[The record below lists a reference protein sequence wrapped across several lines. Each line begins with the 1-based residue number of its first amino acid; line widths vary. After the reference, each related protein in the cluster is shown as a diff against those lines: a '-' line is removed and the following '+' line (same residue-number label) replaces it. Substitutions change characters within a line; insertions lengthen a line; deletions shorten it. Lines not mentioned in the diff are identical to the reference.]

1 MLFLYCGD
9 MLKLEKYQKGVD
21 FFEKTAL
28 SVEQECSFVEFSDTD
43 DATVRQE
50 RGDAMEDTKQSNKK
64 FHMNILYVVWL
75 LGLFLFLL
83 VMGNWYCVKVY
94 GGNLFYIAFGKNEVS
109 AEEKAFL
116 KERGTLIYGETLDSF
131 PAQIYDP
138 MMESENGF
146 AIDLMN
152 QLAWEMDTT
161 IEFQPVIWADSFT
174 LLENGTVDMIQ
185 ISYSEERAEKYYL
198 SAPIYRSKGVVFLR
212 DDGEEITKLQDL
224 QGKTLAGIKADYAL
238 TVLKEHYPELK
249 ILEYDSIGE
258 CAEQLKAQNVD
269 GIVADEQNIMY
280 YAQGEK
286 MFQDY
291 YILDEEVYTEDVVFA
306 VRKEDAVLG
315 KIIDKAVY
323 KLRTQDVLDRVQRKW
338 FLTSILEDALPRQ
351 FIYVWLAVLLSG
363 IAGFFVFLFW
373 YIHKHTRI
381 LVEVRTRELN
391 VERMRL
397 KTVLDAIPQ
406 YLLEVT
412 PEGQVR
418 LMNQRAKKDMNQNAL
433 CSGDAAVITQPA
445 ILQMITTAKNDAF
458 AQQEVEINQKIY
470 RITCSDI
477 GGLSENEN
485 VILLAEDVTLRR
497 IQEKQ
502 NIQNNKMMAI
512 GELAS
517 GISHE
522 LKNPLEIICN
532 YCYALKKGIL
542 HKK

>member
-1 MLFLYCGD
+1 M
-9 MLKLEKYQKGVD
+9 
-21 FFEKTAL
+21 
-28 SVEQECSFVEFSDTD
+28 
-43 DATVRQE
+43 
-50 RGDAMEDTKQSNKK
+50 
-64 FHMNILYVVWL
+64 
-75 LGLFLFLL
+75 
-83 VMGNWYCVKVY
+83 
-94 GGNLFYIAFGKNEVS
+94 
-109 AEEKAFL
+109 
-116 KERGTLIYGETLDSF
+116 
-131 PAQIYDP
+131 
-138 MMESENGF
+138 
-146 AIDLMN
+146 
-152 QLAWEMDTT
+152 
-161 IEFQPVIWADSFT
+161 
-174 LLENGTVDMIQ
+174 
-185 ISYSEERAEKYYL
+185 
-198 SAPIYRSKGVVFLR
+198 
-212 DDGEEITKLQDL
+212 
-224 QGKTLAGIKADYAL
+224 
-238 TVLKEHYPELK
+238 
-249 ILEYDSIGE
+249 
-258 CAEQLKAQNVD
+258 
-269 GIVADEQNIMY
+269 
-280 YAQGEK
+280 
-286 MFQDY
+286 
-291 YILDEEVYTEDVVFA
+291 
-306 VRKEDAVLG
+306 
-315 KIIDKAVY
+315 
-323 KLRTQDVLDRVQRKW
+323 
-338 FLTSILEDALPRQ
+338 
-351 FIYVWLAVLLSG
+351 
-363 IAGFFVFLFW
+363 FW

-532 YCYALKKGIL
+532 YC
-542 HKK
+542 

>member
-1 MLFLYCGD
+1 M
-9 MLKLEKYQKGVD
+9 
-21 FFEKTAL
+21 
-28 SVEQECSFVEFSDTD
+28 
-43 DATVRQE
+43 
-50 RGDAMEDTKQSNKK
+50 
-64 FHMNILYVVWL
+64 
-75 LGLFLFLL
+75 
-83 VMGNWYCVKVY
+83 
-94 GGNLFYIAFGKNEVS
+94 
-109 AEEKAFL
+109 
-116 KERGTLIYGETLDSF
+116 
-131 PAQIYDP
+131 
-138 MMESENGF
+138 
-146 AIDLMN
+146 
-152 QLAWEMDTT
+152 
-161 IEFQPVIWADSFT
+161 
-174 LLENGTVDMIQ
+174 
-185 ISYSEERAEKYYL
+185 
-198 SAPIYRSKGVVFLR
+198 
-212 DDGEEITKLQDL
+212 
-224 QGKTLAGIKADYAL
+224 
-238 TVLKEHYPELK
+238 
-249 ILEYDSIGE
+249 
-258 CAEQLKAQNVD
+258 
-269 GIVADEQNIMY
+269 
-280 YAQGEK
+280 
-286 MFQDY
+286 
-291 YILDEEVYTEDVVFA
+291 YTEDVVFA

-445 ILQMITTAKNDAF
+445 ILQMIKTAKNDSF

-522 LKNPLEIICN
+522 SKNPLEIICN